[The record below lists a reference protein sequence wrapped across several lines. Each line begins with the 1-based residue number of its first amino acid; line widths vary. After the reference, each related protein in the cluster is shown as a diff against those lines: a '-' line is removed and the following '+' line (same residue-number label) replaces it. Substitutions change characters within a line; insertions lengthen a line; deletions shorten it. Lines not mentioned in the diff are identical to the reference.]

1 MEFLLDVNLWSA
13 FITLTILE
21 IVLGIDNIIFLTLMV
36 NRLPEHQ
43 RPLARQLGLA
53 GAMGARILLLFSIA
67 WVAKLTTPLFSVLG
81 QEVSGRDLV
90 LLFGGLFLIYKAVVE
105 IHASLEGEDEESLP
119 KHKAATFM
127 GVITQIAIID
137 IIFSLDSVITAI
149 GLADDVYIMVAAVM
163 VAIAVMMFS
172 ARAIGDF
179 VEEHPTVKMLALAF
193 LVMVGAVL
201 VAEGLG
207 HHMPKGYLYFA
218 IAFSLAVE
226 FLNLRMKKNNK
237 TENAPVHL
245 NRRYGNVEHLKPD
258 QTGSANSDRD

>member
-105 IHASLEGEDEESLP
+105 IHASLEGEDEEVTRCTPAS
-119 KHKAATFM
+119 
-127 GVITQIAIID
+127 
-137 IIFSLDSVITAI
+137 SSSSV
-149 GLADDVYIMVAAVM
+149 VVM
-163 VAIAVMMFS
+163 VAMPS
-172 ARAIGDF
+172 
-179 VEEHPTVKMLALAF
+179 P
-193 LVMVGAVL
+193 VL
-201 VAEGLG
+201 
-207 HHMPKGYLYFA
+207 
-218 IAFSLAVE
+218 S
-226 FLNLRMKKNNK
+226 
-237 TENAPVHL
+237 
-245 NRRYGNVEHLKPD
+245 
-258 QTGSANSDRD
+258 